1 MSPVDLPVVIGHR
14 GASGHRPEHTL
25 ASYRL
30 AIQLGADYI
39 EPDLVSTSDGVLVAR
54 HENEIGA
61 TTDVA
66 DHVEFASRRTTKTI
80 DGLETTGWFTEDFT
94 LAELKTLRA
103 TERLPEVRAASSRY
117 DGRFEIATFDEV
129 LALAR
134 KESRAR
140 GRRIGV
146 CPELKRSTYSAGI
159 GLPLEPP
166 LLSALG
172 RHRLDHRGA
181 KVCIESFETASL
193 KWLARRTNLTLI
205 QLVEATG
212 APADL
217 AAAGTT
223 YADLVTPEGLR
234 EIATYAGGVSV
245 HKDLVLPRDATTG
258 EVGDPSTLV
267 RDAHRAALQTLVWTL
282 RDENRFLPA
291 NFRRGM
297 DPNAPGDAIAEA
309 TAFLDA
315 GVDGMFCD
323 QPGTAFEA
331 REQWLRARARAS

>member
-1 MSPVDLPVVIGHR
+1 MVIGHR

-30 AIQLGADYI
+30 AIQLGADYV
-39 EPDLVSTSDGVLVAR
+39 EPDLVSTSDRVLVAR

-80 DGLETTGWFTEDFT
+80 DGLELTGWFTEDFT

-103 TERLPEVRAASSRY
+103 TERLPEVRPASSRY
-117 DGRFEIATFDEV
+117 DGRYEIATFDEV
-129 LALAR
+129 LELVR

-146 CPELKRSTYSAGI
+146 CPELKRSTYFDAI
-159 GLPLEPP
+159 GLSLEQS
-166 LLSALG
+166 LLAALG
-172 RHRLDHRGA
+172 RHRLDRRGA

-193 KWLARRTNLTLI
+193 KWFARRTDLTLI

-217 AAAGTT
+217 AATGVGTT

-234 EIATYAGGVSV
+234 EISTYASGVSV
-245 HKDLVLPRDATTG
+245 HKDLVLPRDAATG
-258 EVGDPSTLV
+258 EVGDSSTLV
-267 RDAHRAALQTLVWTL
+267 GDAHGAGLQTLVWTL
-282 RDENRFLPA
+282 RDENRFLAA
-291 NFRRGM
+291 NFRCGT
-297 DPNAPGDAIAEA
+297 DPNAPGDAVAEA
-309 TAFLDA
+309 MAFLDA
-315 GVDGMFCD
+315 GVDGLFCD
-323 QPGTAFEA
+323 QPGTGFEA
-331 REQWLRARARAS
+331 RQQWLRTRDRAS